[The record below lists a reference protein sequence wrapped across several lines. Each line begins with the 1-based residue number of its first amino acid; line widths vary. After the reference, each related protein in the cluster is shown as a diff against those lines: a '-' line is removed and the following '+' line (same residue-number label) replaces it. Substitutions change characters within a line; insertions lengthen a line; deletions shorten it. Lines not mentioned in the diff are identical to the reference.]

1 MQQLLLDRRR
11 SSPDLDQPY
20 PTGFRSL
27 APVDDIE
34 GDALTFIEGRE
45 PGWCESRDVNEYVL
59 ATTIP
64 SDEAEAPLDIESFHR
79 AGFLA
84 GERGGGRLIGQAMA
98 CMVGS
103 IATAAMTIMTY
114 PVIVTPV

>member
-1 MQQLLLDRRR
+1 MWTNT
-11 SSPDLDQPY
+11 SFP
-20 PTGFRSL
+20 
-27 APVDDIE
+27 A
-34 GDALTFIEGRE
+34 
-45 PGWCESRDVNEYVL
+45 
-59 ATTIP
+59 TIP

-84 GERGGGRLIGQAMA
+84 DERGGGRLIGQAMA

>member
-1 MQQLLLDRRR
+1 
-11 SSPDLDQPY
+11 
-20 PTGFRSL
+20 
-27 APVDDIE
+27 VDE
-34 GDALTFIEGRE
+34 F
-45 PGWCESRDVNEYVL
+45 VL
-59 ATTIP
+59 SATTP

-79 AGFLA
+79 ADFLA
-84 GERGGGRLIGQAMA
+84 DERGGLIGQAMA